1 MRNVPRRPGRVAFAL
16 LWHPKGSGKPEA
28 SCEAITA
35 QEVADFARMADSGD
49 ALGDFYMVDGT
60 GDAPES
66 RRPSGWWRSPYAVA
80 AAIVLAIVV
89 LLGR

>member
-1 MRNVPRRPGRVAFAL
+1 
-16 LWHPKGSGKPEA
+16 
-28 SCEAITA
+28 
-35 QEVADFARMADSGD
+35 MADSGD